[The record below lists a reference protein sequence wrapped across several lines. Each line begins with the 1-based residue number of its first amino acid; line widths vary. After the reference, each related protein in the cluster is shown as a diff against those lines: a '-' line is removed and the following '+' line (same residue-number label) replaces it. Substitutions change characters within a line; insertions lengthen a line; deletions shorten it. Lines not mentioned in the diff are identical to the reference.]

1 MIKKIICTSFLVF
14 IMSCSAIGRG
24 ILIDSLVKGVQK
36 ELEQEKKDEEKKKL
50 CSKCA
55 EEEKYIENDSEEE
68 ESTE

>member
-50 CSKCA
+50 CSKCT
-55 EEEKYIENDSEEE
+55 EEEYIENDFEEE
-68 ESTE
+68 EDTE